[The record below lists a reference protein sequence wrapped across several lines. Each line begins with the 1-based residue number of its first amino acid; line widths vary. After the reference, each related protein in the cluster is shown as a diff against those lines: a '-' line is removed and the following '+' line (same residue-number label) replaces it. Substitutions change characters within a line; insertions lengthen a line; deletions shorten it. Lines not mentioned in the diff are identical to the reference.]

1 MEIRE
6 DGFVGLAS
14 IFRGE
19 IELCGILKET
29 KTIHYARGPSLL
41 HAMKETLRDMLHT
54 RVVDEAIP
62 LIIRS
67 KRQRTLLSQSKDRG
81 NSE

>member
-19 IELCGILKET
+19 IELCGTFIET
-29 KTIHYARGPSLL
+29 KTIHFARGPSLL
-41 HAMKETLRDMLHT
+41 HAMKETLRDMLHAW
-54 RVVDEAIP
+54 VVE
-62 LIIRS
+62 
-67 KRQRTLLSQSKDRG
+67 
-81 NSE
+81 